1 MISTDTN
8 IWRVDLWNR
17 AERPAAFIASTRE
30 DDSPQYSPDGK
41 RIAFQSD
48 RSGKHEVWV
57 CDADGLDAVQLVDM
71 DYAGSPRW
79 SPDGERIAFD
89 ALIDGRWQIFTVSSG
104 GSKPQ
109 RMTRSISNDIRPSW
123 SHDGK
128 WIYFGSSRKR
138 RLEIWKMPTSGGDAV
153 QVTKNGGDD
162 QVESEDGRTI
172 FYTKSSND
180 DTRNRESS
188 LWEIPAD
195 GGQEKQVLRSLLS
208 QSYAVTQDGIY
219 YVASAGLQ
227 LLSFAGGG
235 ARLITKLDKEPSK
248 RMSVSPDGH
257 WLLYGQIDRLGGSD
271 LMLVEN
277 FR

>member
-1 MISTDTN
+1 
-8 IWRVDLWNR
+8 
-17 AERPAAFIASTRE
+17 
-30 DDSPQYSPDGK
+30 
-41 RIAFQSD
+41 
-48 RSGKHEVWV
+48 
-57 CDADGLDAVQLVDM
+57 LDAVQLVDM

-219 YVASAGLQ
+219 YITSAGLQ

-257 WLLYGQIDRLGGSD
+257 WLLYGQIDRPGGSD